1 MRKKSIFEELLRKY
15 QNIAK
20 QKQSNPLEL
29 EGNYWRNPSSLR
41 TKKDPLMV
49 ILLVFVIYSI
59 DAVP

>member
-29 EGNYWRNPSSLR
+29 EGN
-41 TKKDPLMV
+41 
-49 ILLVFVIYSI
+49 
-59 DAVP
+59 